1 VRRAALARVAL
12 ACVLSAA
19 LSACE
24 SNQERSAKIE
34 KADHRQELE
43 TERRIELAE
52 RALTI
57 THPSTRVKV
66 LATGLLRGSEGMAAV
81 VTLRNL
87 SATALRDI
95 PIEITVTNAHG
106 AKLYSNDVAGLGAG
120 LNSEPLLGAH
130 ATATWIDDQV
140 QATGT
145 PASVSAKVGEGTPV
159 AGAIP
164 SLSIEGARQYVDPTN
179 GPAAEGSL
187 VNRSHVSQQELIVFA
202 TVRRDGQIVAAG
214 RAVLPSA
221 PAGSSTRFQLFFIGR
236 PSGGSLEVS
245 APATTLG

>member
-1 VRRAALARVAL
+1 VRLAALALVAL
-12 ACVLSAA
+12 ALT
-19 LSACE
+19 ACE

-34 KADHRQELE
+34 KADRHQEHE

-57 THPSTRVKV
+57 TRPSTKVKV
-66 LATGLLRGSEGMAAV
+66 LATGLLKGSEGMAAV

-95 PIEITVTNAHG
+95 PIEITVENAHG

-120 LNSEPLLGAH
+120 LNADPLLGAH

-159 AGAIP
+159 AGSIP
-164 SLSIEGARQYVDPTN
+164 SLSVEGARQYEDPTN
-179 GPAAEGSL
+179 GPAAEGTV
-187 VNRSHVSQQELIVFA
+187 VNHSSVGQQELIVFA
-202 TVRRDGQIVAAG
+202 TVRRGGRIVAAG
-214 RAVLPSA
+214 RALLPSA
-221 PAGSSTRFQLFFIGR
+221 PAGSSTRFQLFFTGK

-245 APATTLG
+245 APATTFG

>member
-1 VRRAALARVAL
+1 VRLAALALVAL
-12 ACVLSAA
+12 ALT
-19 LSACE
+19 LTACE

-34 KADHRQELE
+34 KADRHQERE
-43 TERRIELAE
+43 TEQRIELAE

-66 LATGLLRGSEGMAAV
+66 LATSLLRGSEGMAAV
-81 VTLRNL
+81 VTLHNL

-95 PIEITVTNAHG
+95 PIEVTVENAHG

-159 AGAIP
+159 SGAVP
-164 SLSIEGARQYVDPTN
+164 SLSVEGAHQYEDPTN
-179 GPAAEGSL
+179 GPAAEGSI
-187 VNRSHVSQQELIVFA
+187 VNHSHVAQQELIVYA
-202 TVRRDGQIVAAG
+202 NVRRAGQIVAAG
-214 RAVLPSA
+214 RALVPSA
-221 PAGSSTRFQLFFIGR
+221 PAGSTTRFQLFFIGK
-236 PSGGSLEVS
+236 PGGGSLEVS
-245 APATTLG
+245 APATTFG

>member
-1 VRRAALARVAL
+1 VRLAALARTAL
-12 ACVLSAA
+12 ACALVGA

-34 KADHRQELE
+34 KADHHQELE
-43 TERRIELAE
+43 TARRIELAE

-57 THPSTRVKV
+57 TRPSTKVKV
-66 LATGLLRGSEGMAAV
+66 VTAGLLRGSEGTAAV

-87 SATALRDI
+87 SSTALRDV
-95 PIEITVTNAHG
+95 PIEIEVKDAHG

-130 ATATWIDDQV
+130 ATTTWIDDQV
-140 QATGT
+140 QAAGT

-159 AGAIP
+159 TGAIP
-164 SLSIEGARQYVDPTN
+164 SLSVEGAHQYQDPTN
-179 GPAAEGSL
+179 GPAAEGSV
-187 VNRSHVSQQELIVFA
+187 VNRSHVSQQEVIVYA
-202 TVRRDGQIVAAG
+202 TVRRGGQVVAAG

-221 PAGSSTRFQLFFIGR
+221 PAGGSTRFQLFFICK
-236 PSGGSLEVS
+236 PTGGSLEVS
-245 APATTLG
+245 VPPTTFG